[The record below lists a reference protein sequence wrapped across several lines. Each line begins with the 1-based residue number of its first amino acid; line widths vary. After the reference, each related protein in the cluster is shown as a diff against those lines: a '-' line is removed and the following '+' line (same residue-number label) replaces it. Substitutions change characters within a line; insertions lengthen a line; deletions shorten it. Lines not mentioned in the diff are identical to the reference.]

1 MPAHAYGRV
10 VGLEGLQPP
19 FVVDHLFLQRP
30 LMLRV
35 DLNVAVALRPPAGAA
50 PAARGCS
57 RRG

>member
-19 FVVDHLFLQRP
+19 FVVDHLFVQRP

-35 DLNVAVALRPPAGAA
+35 DLNVAVALRPPG
-50 PAARGCS
+50 
-57 RRG
+57 RRSPGRTGM